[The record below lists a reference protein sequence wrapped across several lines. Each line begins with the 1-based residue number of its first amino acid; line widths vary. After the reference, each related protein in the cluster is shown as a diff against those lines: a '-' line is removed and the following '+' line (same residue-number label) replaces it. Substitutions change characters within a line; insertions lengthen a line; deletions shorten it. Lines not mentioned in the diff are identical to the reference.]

1 MPVAVRKPSSLT
13 HAMSHHAREL
23 EPIVGVL
30 ALGVLIELLPLGWTI
45 RQSGTGAQSFSLTK
59 DGKEY
64 HFRPGPAPYREIVVK
79 NRYQRGRVV
88 TVIKTRPDALKFI
101 RERVAES

>member
-30 ALGVLIELLPLGWTI
+30 ALGILIELMPLGWTV

-59 DGKEY
+59 DGREY
-64 HFRPGPAPYREIVVK
+64 HFRPGSAPYREIVVK
-79 NRYQRGRVV
+79 DRYQRGRVV
-88 TVIKTRPDALKFI
+88 SVIKTRTDALAFI
-101 RERVAES
+101 RDRVAES